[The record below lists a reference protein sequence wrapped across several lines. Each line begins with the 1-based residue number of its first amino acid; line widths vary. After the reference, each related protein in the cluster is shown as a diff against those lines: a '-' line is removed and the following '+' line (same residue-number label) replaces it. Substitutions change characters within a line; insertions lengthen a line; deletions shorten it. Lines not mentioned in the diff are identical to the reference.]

1 MLPTIH
7 ATADDIRTGRVTPL
21 DLLMTCL
28 ERIDRY
34 EPRVHAWVLVDRD
47 GARRQ
52 AEELTGELR
61 RGRWR
66 GPLHGIPL
74 AIKDIFD
81 VFDWPTAAGSA
92 LWARSI
98 ARRDA
103 TVVQRLRDA
112 GAVFIGKTVTTQYA
126 SFDPPVT
133 RNPWN
138 TEHTPGGSSSGSAAA
153 LACGMC
159 LGALGSQTGGSIARP
174 AAYCGVTGCKPTFG
188 RVSTGG
194 VVPLA
199 ASMDHVG
206 PMACCVRDLAILLQ
220 IIAGADARDPAC
232 SAQPVPDFQALL
244 SPFDKLLANMPR
256 PIESPLARLW
266 PAPRVG
272 RVHGLFDVF
281 AEPATR
287 AMMEAVTDV
296 LRQEGAQ
303 ITDVVLPASFSRV
316 TASHRTIMA
325 VEAAAFH
332 QARLEKH
339 PEDYEPRISELLRE
353 GLTTLAPDYA
363 RCKDHQKQLAREML
377 TCFKAASVLLVPAT
391 PGPAPEAGSTGDP
404 VFNSPWSFTGYP
416 TVSLPTGRFADGL
429 PLGIQLVGP
438 PWREA
443 ELLAAAAWCEEALGV
458 EKREPPG

>member
-7 ATADDIRTGRVTPL
+7 AAAEDIRLGRLAPL
-21 DLLMTCL
+21 DLLGACL
-28 ERIDRY
+28 ENIDRH
-34 EPRVHAWVLVDRD
+34 EPRIQAWVLVDRD
-47 GARRQ
+47 DARRA
-52 AEELTGELR
+52 AERVTEELR

-74 AIKDIFD
+74 GIKDIYD
-81 VFDWPTAAGSA
+81 VFDWPTAAGSR
-92 LWARSI
+92 LWAQSV

-112 GAVFIGKTVTTQYA
+112 GAVFVGKTVATQYA
-126 SFDPPVT
+126 SFDPPPT

-138 TEHTPGGSSSGSAAA
+138 TGHTPGGSSSGSAAA

-159 LGALGSQTGGSIARP
+159 LGALGSQTGGSITRP
-174 AAYCGVTGCKPTFG
+174 AAYCGVSGCKPTYG
-188 RVSTGG
+188 RVSSDG

-199 ASMDHVG
+199 TSMDHPG
-206 PMACCVRDLAILLQ
+206 PMACCIRDLAILLQ
-220 IIAGADARDPAC
+220 VIAGADPRDPAC

-244 SPFDKLLANMPR
+244 APFDKLLANVAR

-266 PAPRVG
+266 PAPRLG
-272 RVHGLFDVF
+272 RVHGLFDAF
-281 AEPATR
+281 AEPGTL

-296 LRQEGAQ
+296 LRQEGAHV
-303 ITDVVLPASFSRV
+303 IDVVLPASFSRV

-332 QARLEKH
+332 QTRLEKH
-339 PEDYEPRISELLRE
+339 SEDYAPKIRALLQE
-353 GLTTLAPDYA
+353 GMDTPAPEYA
-363 RCKDHQKQLAREML
+363 RCKEHQKQLSREML
-377 TCFKAASVLLVPAT
+377 MCFKGAGVLLTPAT
-391 PGPAPEAGSTGDP
+391 TGPAPDASSTGDP
-404 VFNSPWSFTGYP
+404 VFNSPWSLTGYP
-416 TVSLPTGRFADGL
+416 TVALPTGRFADGL